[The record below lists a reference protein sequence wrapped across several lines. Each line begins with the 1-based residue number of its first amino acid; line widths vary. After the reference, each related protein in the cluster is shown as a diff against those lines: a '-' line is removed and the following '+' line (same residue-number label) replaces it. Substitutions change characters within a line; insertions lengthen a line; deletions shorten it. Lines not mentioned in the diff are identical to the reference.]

1 VDAPKSGENGAP
13 RSQDQVEHER
23 VMGEV
28 SDVLLNLEH
37 SLERARKAL
46 RVVAKADSEPNVR
59 LALAQAVKDLERTR
73 RQLMQ
78 DAYFGNDVLR
88 LM

>member
-1 VDAPKSGENGAP
+1 MSAPQPDESSSH
-13 RSQDQVEHER
+13 RSQQQADHER

-37 SLERARKAL
+37 SLDRTRKAL
-46 RVVAKADSEPNVR
+46 KIVSKSGSEPNVE
-59 LALAQAVKDLERTR
+59 LALTQAVKDLDRLR
-73 RQLMQ
+73 KRLMQ
-78 DAYFGNDVLR
+78 DTYFAGDALR

>member
-1 VDAPKSGENGAP
+1 MSAPQPDENSTQ
-13 RSQDQVEHER
+13 RSQQQADHER

-46 RVVAKADSEPNVR
+46 RIVSKSGSEPNVE
-59 LALAQAVKDLERTR
+59 LALAQAVKDLDRLR
-73 RQLMQ
+73 KRLMQ
-78 DAYFGNDVLR
+78 DTYFSGDALR

>member
-1 VDAPKSGENGAP
+1 MSAPQSDENGTQ
-13 RSQDQVEHER
+13 RSQQQADHEL

-37 SLERARKAL
+37 GLDRTRKAL
-46 RVVAKADSEPNVR
+46 KTVRKSGSEQNVE
-59 LALAQAVKDLERTR
+59 LALAQAVKDLDRLR
-73 RQLMQ
+73 KRLMQ
-78 DAYFGNDVLR
+78 DTYFGGDTLR